1 MRYYIY
7 SINPQNN
14 GLILENDYDQCNEFY
29 DRLNYLIVFCECEVS
44 IYYDNENKSV
54 VAVIE

>member
-7 SINPQNN
+7 STNPQNI
-14 GLILENDYDQCNEFY
+14 GLTLENDYDQCNEFY
-29 DRLNYLIVFCECEVS
+29 NRLNYLIVFCEYEVS

>member
-7 SINPQNN
+7 STNPQNN
-14 GLILENDYDQCNEFY
+14 GLILENDYDKCTAFY
-29 DRLNYLIVFCECEVS
+29 NRLNYLIVFCEHEVS
-44 IYYDNENKSV
+44 IYYDNENGSV